1 MKQFLCRAVIFD
13 LDGVLIDSSAV
24 VQRQWQRW
32 IAEHGLDPNQALNVM
47 GGRRLVEII
56 RHVAPH
62 LNPEY
67 EANRLAAWEAADTDD
82 LCEIEGASQ
91 LVNALP
97 KGAWAVVTSGNRNTA
112 LTRLKYASLPIPDV
126 LVTAEDV
133 TQGKPH
139 PEPYLCA
146 AERLGIPPEGCLVIE
161 DAPAGIEAA
170 RAAEMRVI
178 AVATTHAPDALEG
191 ADAITADVSDIQILT
206 VGDEAVQRG
215 GRPLRLSVSQ
225 VIQTKPVHRPITLSQ
240 RTCS

>member
-67 EANRLAAWEAADTDD
+67 EANRLAAWEAADTDG

-91 LVNALP
+91 LVSALP
-97 KGAWAVVTSGNRNTA
+97 KGTWAVVTSGNRNTA
-112 LTRLKYASLPIPDV
+112 LTRLTYARLPMPDV
-126 LVTAEDV
+126 LVTADDV

-139 PEPYLCA
+139 PEPYLRA
-146 AERLGIPPEGCLVIE
+146 AERLDIPPAGCLVVE
-161 DAPAGIEAA
+161 DASACVEAA
-170 RAAEMRVI
+170 RAAGMRVI
-178 AVATTHAPDALEG
+178 AVATTHSPDALEG
-191 ADAITADVSDIQILT
+191 ADAITADVSDIQIVT
-206 VGDEAVQRG
+206 IGDEAVQRG
-215 GRPLRLSVSQ
+215 GRPVRLSVSQ
-225 VIQTKPVHRPITLSQ
+225 IIQTSPIHCPLAPSLGI
-240 RTCS
+240 CS

>member
-32 IAEHGLDPNQALNVM
+32 TAEHGLDPNQALNVM
-47 GGRRLVEII
+47 GGQRLVEII

-62 LNPEY
+62 LNAKD
-67 EANRLAAWEAADTDD
+67 EANRLAAWEAADTDG

-91 LVNALP
+91 LINALP

-112 LTRLKYASLPIPDV
+112 LTRLKYASLPMPDV
-126 LVTAEDV
+126 LVTADDV

-139 PEPYLCA
+139 PEPYLSA
-146 AERLGIPPEGCLVIE
+146 AERLGIPPPGCLAVE
-161 DAPAGIEAA
+161 DAPAGVEAA

-178 AVATTHAPDALEG
+178 AVATTHAPDALER
-191 ADAITADVSDIQILT
+191 ADAIAADVSDIQILT
-206 VGDEAVQRG
+206 IGDEADQRG

-225 VIQTKPVHRPITLSQ
+225 VI
-240 RTCS
+240 